1 MFSLKKW
8 IHRVLAAATCLWA
21 ASAHSAIN
29 PEPIPVV
36 QIDQVG
42 QGSLLIKTDQ
52 PSKFVLAPTVATDVK
67 IVVTGIVARAEVAQ
81 RFHNPS
87 QEWVEAVYA
96 FPLPEKAAVDHLRM
110 TIGHRIIEGQ
120 IQEKE
125 AAKKT
130 YEQAKLDGKKAALVE
145 QERPNVFTTWAANI
159 GPGEDI
165 EVTIVYQ
172 ETIHYDQGVFS
183 LRFPMVV
190 GPRYTPGMA
199 GDPAVPQIHTTQAVL
214 HPSAGPINPVRL
226 RIDIDPGFATGV
238 LRSPSHEIK
247 IVRGRASTH
256 VVSLKP
262 GAVPADRD
270 FVLEWAPQPGRLPQ
284 AAVFSEETEGMKYFL
299 LLLIPPRPDTAG
311 LVRLSRETI
320 FVIDTSGSMAN
331 TSIDQARQAL
341 TLALGNLQ
349 PEDSF
354 NVIQFNSY
362 MSRLFPAS
370 VPALPETVAKAK
382 EYVAHL
388 NADGGTEMLPA
399 LQAALRDTGEQRDV
413 RQVIFIT
420 DGCVSNEDELFRAIT
435 GGLGASRLFTVG
447 IGSAPNSYFMR
458 KAAEFGRGTFT
469 YVGDLSEVSAKMG
482 ALFAKLESPV
492 LSDVRIAWSG
502 AAVEAWP
509 DKVPDLYLGEPVVV
523 AAATTSVDGVEVFGR
538 IGGEPWQQSLRFD
551 SEARGSGIGAL
562 WARHKIEALMDTL
575 SEGAEEE
582 KVRPEVVAV
591 ALQHHLVSKYTSL
604 VAVDVTPTAPQ
615 GADTQTHKIPAN
627 LPSGWKYDKVFGTL
641 PQTATPGPLYLL
653 LGLAL
658 ITSSVACWWILGL
671 AHRRACAHAR
681 ERKGDSPCAA
691 G

>member
-8 IHRVLAAATCLWA
+8 IHRGLAAATCLWA
-21 ASAHSAIN
+21 AWALSATTAD
-29 PEPIPVV
+29 PTPVT

-42 QGSLLIKTDQ
+42 QGSLLFKTDQ
-52 PSKFVLAPTVATDVK
+52 PGKFVLAPTVSTEVK
-67 IVVTGIVARAEVAQ
+67 IMVTGIVARCEVAQ

-96 FPLPEKAAVDHLRM
+96 FPLPETAAVDHLRM
-110 TIGHRIIEGQ
+110 TIGDRIIEGQ

-125 AAKKT
+125 EAKRT
-130 YEQAKLDGKKAALVE
+130 YEQAKLEGKKAALVE

-165 EVTIVYQ
+165 DVMIVYQ
-172 ETIHYDQGVFS
+172 ETIHYDEGIFS

-190 GPRYTPGMA
+190 GPRYTPGAA
-199 GDPAVPQIHTTQAVL
+199 GDAVVEQIHPTQPVL
-214 HPSAGPINPVRL
+214 HPGSGPVNPVRL
-226 RIDIDPGFATGV
+226 RIDIDPGFATGL
-238 LRSPSHEIK
+238 LRSPSHEIHV
-247 IVRGRASTH
+247 VRGRSSTQ
-256 VVSLKP
+256 VISLKA
-262 GAVPADRD
+262 GVVPANRD

-284 AAVFSEETEGMKYFL
+284 AAVFSEEKDGMTYFL
-299 LLLIPPRPDTAG
+299 LMLIPPRPDTAG

-320 FVIDTSGSMAN
+320 FVIDTSGSMAG

-341 TLALGNLQ
+341 TLALGNLH

-370 VPALPETVAKAK
+370 VPALPETVAKAR

-399 LQAALRDTGEQRDV
+399 LQAALKDTGAQRDV
-413 RQVIFIT
+413 RQVVFIT
-420 DGCVSNEDELFRAIT
+420 DGCVSNEEELFRAIT
-435 GGLGASRLFTVG
+435 AGLRASRLFTVG

-469 YVGDLSEVSAKMG
+469 YIGDLSEVSARMG

-492 LSDVRIAWSG
+492 LSDVRIAWNG

-523 AAATTSVDGVEVFGR
+523 AAATTSVNGVEVFGR
-538 IGGEPWQQSLRFD
+538 IGGEPWQQSLRLGTD
-551 SEARGSGIGAL
+551 ARGAGIGAL
-562 WARHKIEALMDTL
+562 WARRKIEALMDTL
-575 SEGAEEE
+575 SEGAGEE

-604 VAVDVTPTAPQ
+604 VAVDVTPTTPQ
-615 GADTQTHKIPAN
+615 GTDTPTHKIPAN
-627 LPSGWKYDKVFGTL
+627 LPNGWKYDKVFGTL

-658 ITSSVACWWILGL
+658 ISSSIASGWVRGL
-671 AHRRACAHAR
+671 SQRRARPPER
-681 ERKGDSPCAA
+681 ERDSPCAA
-691 G
+691 R